1 MMLNSMAKKPLE
13 PLIPLDD
20 LKKVLAEIVH
30 ATPEEVQRVKIKTK
44 RKSIVVRAKTAKRKQ
59 KA

>member
-1 MMLNSMAKKPLE
+1 M
-13 PLIPLDD
+13 PLDD

-44 RKSIVVRAKTAKRKQ
+44 RKSIVVKAKTAKRKA
-59 KA
+59 KS